1 MKLRNQ
7 ERLERFE
14 RRTDIP
20 LLVLAAAL
28 IPLIIV
34 PWMFELGST
43 WEQTIFWFDW
53 GIWSAFALDFGVKL
67 LIAPHRLAY
76 VRTHWLEAALVLL
89 PFLRPL
95 RLARVVRFAR
105 VAVALG
111 LNVEI
116 LRSIIGKRAA
126 RVLAGVLGAAMIGGG
141 GLVFAAERQ
150 SDGATITSFQDGVWW
165 ALVTMTTVGYGDFYP
180 TTTIGRMIGLL
191 LMVFGV
197 AALAVVTAEVAALLI
212 RNREEE
218 EEIQLS
224 DVMAKLDELQSEL
237 AALRKEKSSS

>member
-14 RRTDIP
+14 RQTDIP
-20 LLVLAAAL
+20 LMVLAAAL

-34 PWMFELGST
+34 PWAFEIDAS
-43 WEQTIFWFDW
+43 WEQAILWADW
-53 GIWSAFALDFGVKL
+53 GIWAAFALVFGVKL
-67 LIAPHRLAY
+67 AFAPHPFGY
-76 VRTHWLEAALVLL
+76 VREHWLEASLVAL

-95 RLARVVRFAR
+95 RLARVLRFAR

-111 LNVEI
+111 LNVKVLGAI
-116 LRSIIGKRAA
+116 FGKRAMK
-126 RVLAGVLGAAMIGGG
+126 VLAGVLAAALVGGG

-150 SDGATITSFQDGVWW
+150 ADGATITSFQDGVWW

-180 TTTIGRMIGLL
+180 TTALGRSIGLL

-197 AALAVVTAEVAALLI
+197 AALAAVTAEVAAMLI
-212 RNREEE
+212 RNREDEA
-218 EEIQLS
+218 EIQLS

-237 AALRKEKSSS
+237 AALRAGKASS

>member
-28 IPLIIV
+28 IPLIVVPLTLDISSSWERAIV
-34 PWMFELGST
+34 WM
-43 WEQTIFWFDW
+43 DW
-53 GIWSAFALDFGVKL
+53 GIWAAFALDFGVKL
-67 LIAPHRLAY
+67 TLAPRPVAY
-76 VRTHWLEAALVLL
+76 IRGHWLEAALVVL

-95 RLARVVRFAR
+95 RMARVLRLAR

-111 LNVEI
+111 LNVE
-116 LRSIIGKRAA
+116 LLMSLLGKRAA
-126 RVLAGVLGAAMIGGG
+126 KALGVVLAAALVGGG

-165 ALVTMTTVGYGDFYP
+165 ALVTMTTVGYGDYYP
-180 TTTIGRMIGLL
+180 TTPIGRSIGLL

-197 AALAVVTAEVAALLI
+197 AALAIVTAEIAAMLV
-212 RNREEE
+212 RNRDQE

-224 DVMAKLDELQSEL
+224 DVMAKLDELHSEV
-237 AALRKEKSSS
+237 AALRAEKESS